1 MTRFDLT
8 PLFRSTVGFD
18 HLSQLMDMAFEASNE
33 SGYPPYNI
41 EKLSDD
47 SYRIT
52 MAVAGF
58 DTDDITLTQ
67 EDNSL
72 TVKGAS
78 KADAQDAER
87 AFLHRGIA
95 ARAFERRFTLSDH
108 VNVTG
113 ANLVNGLLH
122 IDLLREVPEHKKP
135 RQIAIDNKKPGLI
148 ENIKNLASA

>member
-1 MTRFDLT
+1 MNRFDLT

-33 SGYPPYNI
+33 GGYPPYNI
-41 EKLSDD
+41 EKLADD
-47 SYRIT
+47 QYRIT

-67 EDNSL
+67 EDNTL

-78 KADAQDAER
+78 KADGNDAAR
-87 AFLHRGIA
+87 TFLHRGLA
-95 ARAFERRFTLSDH
+95 ARSFDRRFTLSDH

-113 ANLVNGLLH
+113 AALANGLLH
-122 IDLLREVPEHKKP
+122 IELLREVPENKKP
-135 RQIAIDNKKPGLI
+135 RKIAIEAKKPGLI